1 MLAFQS
7 HLQSCGITPYPRQ
20 PSTGVT
26 DRPFLF
32 SCFYPAFEYRFTS
45 AGSTCLTFAETSQKV
60 CFDSVQSQLDSFPF
74 DFGKSQNNNNSSRQQ
89 FEAKGQLGGGI
100 RGNADADA
108 KVSADEAFG
117 TRLSRALL
125 AALLVAGDAA
135 AASAAA
141 ALIGAL
147 RG

>member
-1 MLAFQS
+1 MPHLFSRDGQTVPPLAF
-7 HLQSCGITPYPRQ
+7 H
-20 PSTGVT
+20 
-26 DRPFLF
+26 
-32 SCFYPAFEYRFTS
+32 PALEYRFTS

-108 KVSADEAFG
+108 KVSADEAFV

-135 AASAAA
+135 AACAAA